1 MFQRVLNTLHGI
13 KRSYSRRRFRSHLP
27 MRGYQEN
34 RVAAELVDTLS
45 DVDLSALNE
54 LLDWQ
59 CFTAD
64 LQGRR
69 FGSAAWQGKRAEPQV
84 IPDRRI
90 VLLNEHFNLSDKH
103 VLEIGCF
110 EGIHTIGLT
119 QYASRVT
126 AVDARIENVVKTI
139 VRCAFFGCTP
149 RVFKCDVEA
158 EPLPIEWLSSDV
170 LHHVGV
176 LYHLKDPVKHL
187 LKLGQFIR
195 IGLMLDTH
203 YALDHEAVERFELNG
218 TTYRYKRFQE
228 SGDADA
234 FSGVYDHAKWLRL
247 DDVIGTLKHA
257 GFSEVNVIETRVE
270 RNGPRALI
278 VAARPEGPKPDG
290 SQRQRGD
297 F

>member
-1 MFQRVLNTLHGI
+1 MFQSLRHTLQQL
-13 KRSYSRRRFRSHLP
+13 RREYALAPFRSQLP
-27 MRGYQEN
+27 QRGYTDN
-34 RVAAELVDTLS
+34 RVAAEWVDTLS
-45 DVDLSALNE
+45 DEDLLKLNE

-64 LQGRR
+64 SHGRR

-110 EGIHTIGLT
+110 EGIHTIGLA

-149 RVFKCDVEA
+149 RVLKCDVEV

-203 YALDHEAVERFELNG
+203 YALDHEAVEGFELNG
-218 TTYRYKRFQE
+218 KTYRYKRFQE
-228 SGDADA
+228 SGDADP

-247 DDVIGTLKHA
+247 DDVIATLKHA

-278 VAARPEGPKPDG
+278 MAARPEGPNPDG
-290 SQRQRGD
+290 SQCQRGA